1 MSTMTKNRRRQRRYQ
16 VSQETMAR
24 VEFECGG
31 RCFRSEVTNLSAS
44 GMSFRLDPTDDLT
57 GLDEGESFPDA
68 VVRVGDCAIRGE
80 LLLMHMTQDPGS
92 RYVCGA
98 LFYPATDTD
107 LVKLKSVIAGM
118 EVAGTD

>member
-16 VSQETMAR
+16 VAKETMAR
-24 VEFECGG
+24 VEFECRG

-44 GMSFRLDPTDDLT
+44 GLSFSLDPAEDLT
-57 GLDEGESFPDA
+57 GLEEGESFPEA
-68 VVRVGDCAIRGE
+68 VVRVGDCAMRGE
-80 LLLMHMTQDPGS
+80 LLLMHMTQDGGS